1 MISKKLFQILFYI
14 TMCFIILQDS
24 AILVGKQLLYIAP
37 FFIVF
42 TIGLYG
48 ILCSTKF
55 LTLTINLYKKTP
67 IKFMIFFVVYLLST
81 SFLHGDIYTSL
92 IITLKII
99 LIFCLT
105 VLPSILFAAVFI
117 PRIISYA
124 KILKIF
130 IFSSFFI
137 LIYGIVDYIYQLI
150 FIKQFPLS
158 YIFCTKKFIGVFIHD
173 SQWINGML
181 QRASS
186 IFFEP
191 SFFATFIFLFLP
203 LAYILCKSKIQVLK
217 NQKIDFCIKISLL
230 ILFWVC
236 LFCTKSPIYTVF
248 CLVYILIFF
257 RKEILKLLLKFLL
270 PALIFS
276 SIIIFSF
283 LAYLQELPENTVL
296 SRINNVVLSM
306 GNMESLISVEDSLAT
321 RILSTVNTYQAF
333 TKVPVIGCGYGN
345 TSNIMYRQ
353 YRVTKTPISQEIFD
367 NLYFRDNVG
376 HSPNIFW
383 GMLLQTGII
392 GTTLLYL
399 FFIKT
404 IYLANKIKKS
414 FIYKDRLLLE
424 ILIFVAI
431 NYIIISFY
439 WSIET
444 YPMMWFIFG
453 ILNSYILTYKLQ
465 VKKLKQ
471 IQGVYNE

>member
-1 MISKKLFQILFYI
+1 
-14 TMCFIILQDS
+14 MCFIILQDS

-130 IFSSFFI
+130 ITSSFLI
-137 LIYGIVDYIYQLI
+137 LIYGVIDFLFRFFFNTLPPLRYILC
-150 FIKQFPLS
+150 P
-158 YIFCTKKFIGVFIHD
+158 
-173 SQWINGML
+173 
-181 QRASS
+181 RAFFSIIRGIALFSSELKIRAAS

-283 LAYLQELPENTVL
+283 LAYLQEHPENTVL

-353 YRVTKTPISQEIFD
+353 YCVTKTPISQEIFD

-392 GTTLLYL
+392 GTILLYV
-399 FFIKT
+399 FFLKS
-404 IYLANKIKKS
+404 IYLAYKIRKY
-414 FIYKDRLLLE
+414 FVQKDRLLLDSM
-424 ILIFVAI
+424 IFVAI
-431 NYIIISFY
+431 NYIVISFY
-439 WSIET
+439 WSFET
-444 YPMMWFIFG
+444 YSMMWFIFG
-453 ILNSYILTYKLQ
+453 LLNSYIYIYKTK
-465 VKKLKQ
+465 VKKQLYYPKNMQ
-471 IQGVYNE
+471 LEQKEVL